1 MLSRRLLRIKVIKAL
16 YAHFKSESDSL
27 IVSEKNLLFSIDK
40 TYQLYHILLYLIVN
54 VQRYAENRIELGRKK
69 MLPTKE
75 DLNPNLKFV
84 NNRVIAQIAD
94 SDKLLDY
101 LTTHKLGWEN
111 YPELIKKIYNNLIEK
126 DYYKAYMN
134 NGKNDY
140 ADDQRFVTDFY
151 TYELEDLDTLEEVLE
166 EQSVFW
172 VDDIGF
178 GLVMV
183 VRTLQDMRA
192 GQSDLSLLPKFRQDD
207 DRQFAIELFRK
218 SLVHNEEYFAYI
230 DSYTSN
236 WDLERIAYMDRI
248 IMLATI
254 SELISFPTIPVKVT
268 LDEYIEIAKYYSTPA
283 SSTFINGV
291 LDKIVEALKKEGKIR
306 KEGRGLVEK

>member
-1 MLSRRLLRIKVIKAL
+1 MLSRRLLRIKDIKAL

-40 TYQLYHILLYLIVN
+40 TYQLYHLLLYLIVN
-54 VQRYAENRIELGRKK
+54 VQRYAEHRIELGRKK
-69 MLPTKE
+69 HLPTKE
-75 DLNPNLKFV
+75 ELNPNLKFV
-84 NNRVIAQIAD
+84 DNRVIAQIAD

-101 LTTHKLGWEN
+101 LTTQKIGWEN
-111 YPELIKKIYNNLIEK
+111 YPELIKKIYANLREK
-126 DYYKAYMN
+126 EYYKTYMA
-134 NGKNDY
+134 NGKDDY
-140 ADDQRFVTDFY
+140 AADQRFVVDFF
-151 TYELEDLDTLEEVLE
+151 THELEDLDALEDVLE
-166 EQSVFW
+166 EQSIFW
-172 VDDIGF
+172 ADDLGF
-178 GLVMV
+178 ALVMV
-183 VRTLQDMRA
+183 VRTVQDMRA
-192 GQSDLSLLPKFRQDD
+192 SQKDIPLLPKFRQDD

-218 SLVHNEEYFAYI
+218 ALVNNPEYFAYI
-230 DSYTSN
+230 DAHTQN

-254 SELISFPTIPVKVT
+254 AELVNFPTIPIKVT

-291 LDKIVEALKKEGKIR
+291 LDKIVEALKKDGKIQ